1 MARYNDDDE
10 VSDIYISGD
19 IPFIASDNMQLVL
32 VDTPGPNNSQNEE
45 HHKRTYRVI
54 KDDKRMPMVLYI
66 MNATQLFTNDDNFL
80 IQAVAEAVKSQHGKQ
95 ARDRFIFVINK
106 ADELDPQKGDSIDKA
121 IGDAQRYLQKHG
133 IEQANIYP
141 ISAYIAKVI
150 RMYKNGVPLARREK
164 MTLNNCPILFEDPK
178 MHFEKYAPLSPAVKQ
193 KLSVQLQ
200 QAKATGD
207 EYAEALIHTGVPAV
221 EAAIVEYM
229 EKYAINNKIKDAVDT
244 FIGKIQEKDL
254 MAQLEQTWASND
266 AERQRISQQWQHVSD
281 QFNQGKQ
288 AQAFRQKI
296 SELDITSEATKKIRM
311 LRQKIDE
318 EFDKNFTYRYDDGM
332 IDPIDARNIL
342 HNMKQM
348 IPPLQRTLQTD
359 LEKIINDS
367 IVNGAE
373 KIMREYKLQIQSLIN
388 EGEINVGSKKI
399 TVSAD
404 VLTSELPDVSDFVE
418 SFTETETEDVIV
430 DYKTVS
436 DSTWYKPWTWFD
448 EHKEPIFERQQYQ
461 VADIKG
467 IIYQYFTPLRRNMN
481 DNVNKIGDAA
491 VKQAQ
496 DFKEFFIGELEK
508 LDGVIQNKTKELA
521 SLSSNRDRLNAK
533 IKEDESKIDWLRK
546 FQDKLDST
554 VNI

>member
-1 MARYNDDDE
+1 
-10 VSDIYISGD
+10 
-19 IPFIASDNMQLVL
+19 
-32 VDTPGPNNSQNEE
+32 
-45 HHKRTYRVI
+45 
-54 KDDKRMPMVLYI
+54 
-66 MNATQLFTNDDNFL
+66 
-80 IQAVAEAVKSQHGKQ
+80 
-95 ARDRFIFVINK
+95 
-106 ADELDPQKGDSIDKA
+106 
-121 IGDAQRYLQKHG
+121 
-133 IEQANIYP
+133 
-141 ISAYIAKVI
+141 
-150 RMYKNGVPLARREK
+150 
-164 MTLNNCPILFEDPK
+164 
-178 MHFEKYAPLSPAVKQ
+178 
-193 KLSVQLQ
+193 
-200 QAKATGD
+200 
-207 EYAEALIHTGVPAV
+207 
-221 EAAIVEYM
+221 
-229 EKYAINNKIKDAVDT
+229 
-244 FIGKIQEKDL
+244 
-254 MAQLEQTWASND
+254 
-266 AERQRISQQWQHVSD
+266 
-281 QFNQGKQ
+281 
-288 AQAFRQKI
+288 
-296 SELDITSEATKKIRM
+296 
-311 LRQKIDE
+311 
-318 EFDKNFTYRYDDGM
+318 
-332 IDPIDARNIL
+332 
-342 HNMKQM
+342 M

-436 DSTWYKPWTWFD
+436 DKPWTWFD